1 MPTIDELE
9 PATAVSDID
18 ELLVS
23 QNGVARRTTRAQ
35 MLAGIQPQIALGS
48 EMLLGRLSSGT
59 GGPEQIVIGA
69 NLNVANGALSAD
81 ATPFVITSLRAGTVP
96 ADSDLVPLGQ
106 GNNNTAVT
114 YSQFM
119 SGLAGIDNV
128 DISNLLVTPTG
139 NTASYALSDFAAN
152 VLPLAG
158 GTLTGG
164 LVLAS
169 DPTTTQQA
177 ATKRYVDTQLST
189 ALSTSGGTLTGPIT
203 LSADPSASLQ
213 AATKQ
218 YVDFQVTT
226 VVPKAGASLTGA
238 LILASDPT
246 VPLQAAT
253 KEYVDA
259 RVSRGGDTLTGPLV
273 LSADPTVA
281 LQAAT
286 KQYVDNITS
295 TSLPKTGGALTGSLT
310 LAADPTT
317 PLLAATKHYVDAQ
330 VTTALPVS
338 GGSMTGALVL
348 AANPIAPMHATT
360 KQYVDGQVGS
370 ALPLQGGNLTG
381 PLTLAAD
388 PTSSLHAATKHYVDT
403 TGSTLTGV
411 INVKAAPYGAQLNGT
426 ADDTAAFKAAYQAAS
441 VGSAIYVPNGV
452 TVLQNPNN
460 WGVPLTK
467 RVKWIVDGTSLP
479 DGTSLSDGIPG
490 GNGPA
495 NGFLPGIVVGNSNTS
510 AEFSQTGSAPS
521 DFAVLHSSYVVNHNG
536 GPVGGGVISN
546 AHHDTIIYGSPN
558 NYVWGG
564 IDRLLWCGTQTPSAG
579 SPAEH
584 VGRYIQTIRQN
595 IGTDLNGKPL
605 PQPQLWAACL
615 EYRDTTGQPSS
626 WAGASLTVEMDW
638 VGNGPDDGNSRQI
651 QSLVVAQNSPSGAP
665 VEISSVVGIY
675 LGGGSTGHAYRVFN
689 IGIPFSI
696 AVLDTTQSQQ
706 MAGAAAIRLAAGH
719 AIAFE
724 ASNSNR
730 LSYDANCSVL
740 RWYQGTS
747 SYPVGKGISVG
758 PLSVISAN
766 ATLVASQAGDMIILA
781 GNGSQYAITLPAAST
796 VAGGTGFTFTV
807 TGSAIV
813 TIVLSGIDTIDGGP
827 VTLRPNDR
835 FQVVSDSIS
844 NWREVFRTNAVNPHF
859 SGPPSLPSFTVSSL
873 PMSPGAGAMAFASN
887 GRKPSETA
895 GVGSGV
901 GVFYDGARWIS
912 VCSGSPVV
920 A

>member
-1 MPTIDELE
+1 
-9 PATAVSDID
+9 
-18 ELLVS
+18 
-23 QNGVARRTTRAQ
+23 
-35 MLAGIQPQIALGS
+35 
-48 EMLLGRLSSGT
+48 
-59 GGPEQIVIGA
+59 
-69 NLNVANGALSAD
+69 
-81 ATPFVITSLRAGTVP
+81 
-96 ADSDLVPLGQ
+96 
-106 GNNNTAVT
+106 
-114 YSQFM
+114 
-119 SGLAGIDNV
+119 
-128 DISNLLVTPTG
+128 
-139 NTASYALSDFAAN
+139 
-152 VLPLAG
+152 
-158 GTLTGG
+158 
-164 LVLAS
+164 
-169 DPTTTQQA
+169 
-177 ATKRYVDTQLST
+177 
-189 ALSTSGGTLTGPIT
+189 
-203 LSADPSASLQ
+203 
-213 AATKQ
+213 
-218 YVDFQVTT
+218 
-226 VVPKAGASLTGA
+226 
-238 LILASDPT
+238 
-246 VPLQAAT
+246 
-253 KEYVDA
+253 
-259 RVSRGGDTLTGPLV
+259 
-273 LSADPTVA
+273 
-281 LQAAT
+281 
-286 KQYVDNITS
+286 
-295 TSLPKTGGALTGSLT
+295 
-310 LAADPTT
+310 
-317 PLLAATKHYVDAQ
+317 
-330 VTTALPVS
+330 
-338 GGSMTGALVL
+338 MTGVLVL
-348 AANPIAPMHATT
+348 AANPTSAMHATT
-360 KQYVDGQVGS
+360 KQYVDNQVGS
-370 ALPLQGGNLTG
+370 ALPLHGGNLTG
-381 PLTLAAD
+381 PLMLAAD

-411 INVKAAPYGAQLNGT
+411 INVKAAPYGAQINGI

-441 VGSAIYVPNGV
+441 PGSAIYVPNGV

-467 RVKWIVDGTSLP
+467 RVKWIVDGTALP
-479 DGTSLSDGIPG
+479 DGTALADGIPG

-536 GPVGGGVISN
+536 GPGGVISN

-584 VGRYIQTIRQN
+584 VGRYIQTIRMN
-595 IGTDLNGKPL
+595 VGTDSNGRPL

-651 QSLVVAQNSPSGAP
+651 QSLVVAQNNPSGAP

-689 IGIPFSI
+689 VGIPFSI

-730 LSYDANCSVL
+730 LSYDANANIL

-766 ATLVASQAGDMIILA
+766 ATLVASQSGGMIILA
-781 GNGSQYAITLPAAST
+781 GNGSQYTITLPTAST

-807 TGSAIV
+807 TGSSTV
-813 TIVLSGIDTIDGGP
+813 TLAVSGIDTIDNGP

-835 FQVVSDSIS
+835 FQIVSDLELKLAGGIS
-844 NWREVFRTNAVNPHF
+844 NQCGQPTFLRSAIASFFYRILIADVAWRRCNGLWRA
-859 SGPPSLPSFTVSSL
+859 
-873 PMSPGAGAMAFASN
+873 N

-912 VCSGSPVV
+912 VCNGSPVV